1 MSIRKPARAA
11 ALTGGFA
18 ILVVA
23 LVGPLT
29 TGTVLAGD
37 NPPKPKAV
45 KPLGPGAFH
54 PFDSYGPTVD
64 DNVVLKWNDQALAAI
79 RTVFPAPPVS
89 ARALAIMNTSIYDAW
104 TAYDA
109 TAVPTLRTGWTRR
122 PAGERTSER
131 KSMAISY
138 AAHRALTD
146 LFPSLAP
153 TFSTFRGNL
162 GYTGAPTGQPDDAA
176 TIGTAAAEAVVASRR
191 HDGANQTGDTP
202 GSVTGLPYSDY
213 TRYAPPSPPTALSW
227 QPLPG
232 QSFLVPHWQRVK
244 PFALASADQF
254 TPSGPTLRKSD
265 GSYDKAV
272 DEMVKMSAKLDDGTK
287 MRAEYWSDGPRTEQ
301 PPGHWML
308 FTGAVSRRNGHTL
321 DQDAKVHFAV
331 SNALLDAGIASWN
344 AKRAHEFVR
353 PVTAVR
359 TLKAGT
365 TIKAWAGPHQGTRTI
380 PAEQFVSY
388 IATPP
393 HPDYLSGHST
403 FSGAAAR
410 VLRLFTGSNTLQ
422 LSVTFAKGGSVVEP
436 GSVPAVPLRVSWPTY
451 TDAAD
456 EAGLSRMLGGI
467 HFRDANRDGLALGT
481 AVGSTTWSTAQTYF
495 TGKASP
501 GS

>member
-1 MSIRKPARAA
+1 
-11 ALTGGFA
+11 
-18 ILVVA
+18 
-23 LVGPLT
+23 
-29 TGTVLAGD
+29 
-37 NPPKPKAV
+37 
-45 KPLGPGAFH
+45 
-54 PFDSYGPTVD
+54 
-64 DNVVLKWNDQALAAI
+64 
-79 RTVFPAPPVS
+79 
-89 ARALAIMNTSIYDAW
+89 
-104 TAYDA
+104 
-109 TAVPTLRTGWTRR
+109 
-122 PAGERTSER
+122 
-131 KSMAISY
+131 
-138 AAHRALTD
+138 
-146 LFPSLAP
+146 
-153 TFSTFRGNL
+153 
-162 GYTGAPTGQPDDAA
+162 
-176 TIGTAAAEAVVASRR
+176 
-191 HDGANQTGDTP
+191 
-202 GSVTGLPYSDY
+202 
-213 TRYAPPSPPTALSW
+213 
-227 QPLPG
+227 
-232 QSFLVPHWQRVK
+232 
-244 PFALASADQF
+244 
-254 TPSGPTLRKSD
+254 
-265 GSYDKAV
+265 
-272 DEMVKMSAKLDDGTK
+272 
-287 MRAEYWSDGPRTEQ
+287 
-301 PPGHWML
+301 ML

-422 LSVTFAKGGSVVEP
+422 LSVTFAKGRSVVEP
-436 GSVPAVPLRVSWPTY
+436 GSVPAAPLRVSWPTY